1 MKTNKFG
8 EIIRNE
14 QDLADL
20 VMQGQEIWCMPG
32 ITVEDIDIE
41 RMVQF
46 LQDPGAVLTWTFP
59 DNSDVAVPDWDQ
71 VRQQQWFMPDSY
83 RVLDIA
89 QHVLDLCTTDAEL
102 QRTGQELL
110 MYQERDLFDLLRYMK
125 YLVDVMREHNVIWGI
140 GRGSSVA
147 SYVLYLL
154 GVHRVN
160 SLYYDL
166 DPGEFLR

>member
-8 EIIRNE
+8 ELIRNE

-20 VMQGQEIWCMPG
+20 VMQGHDIWRMPG

-41 RMVQF
+41 RMAQF
-46 LQDPGAVLTWTFP
+46 LDDPGAVLTWTFP
-59 DNSDVAVPDWDQ
+59 DNSDVAVPDWDH

-83 RVLDIA
+83 RELDIA
-89 QHVLDLCTTDAEL
+89 QHVLDRCTTDAEL
-102 QRTGQELL
+102 QRVGQELL
-110 MYQERDLFDLLRYMK
+110 MFQERDLFNLLRYMK

-154 GVHRVN
+154 GVHRVD

-166 DPGEFLR
+166 DPREFLR

>member
-20 VMQGQEIWCMPG
+20 VMQGQEIWRMPG

>member
-1 MKTNKFG
+1 
-8 EIIRNE
+8 
-14 QDLADL
+14 
-20 VMQGQEIWCMPG
+20 MPG

-125 YLVDVMREHNVIWGI
+125 YLVDVMREYNVIWGI

>member
-20 VMQGQEIWCMPG
+20 VMQGQEIWRMPG

-125 YLVDVMREHNVIWGI
+125 YLVDVMREYNVIWGI